1 MRMSLLTV
9 GSVAFDAIETPFGK
23 TDKIIGGAGTYI
35 ALSSSYFTEDQKI
48 VSVVGEDFPN
58 ETLEDLKSRNID
70 IEGIQVKKG
79 EKTFFW
85 SGKYHNDMNSRDTL
99 VTELNVLE
107 NFDPIIPDSYQGV
120 DYLML
125 GNLAPIVQ
133 RQVIER
139 LKERPKLIA
148 MDTMNFWMDIAWDD
162 LVQTVKMVDV
172 LIINDEEA
180 RQMSKEYSLVKA
192 AKKIMDMGPRY
203 LIIKKG
209 EHGALLFDNSMNV
222 FFAPALPL
230 EEVFD
235 PTGAGDTFAGG
246 FVGYLAKTDDISFEN
261 MKRAVITGSAMAS
274 FCVEKFGTEKLENLS
289 QADIYNRI
297 MEFVGLA
304 EFDIK
309 KELTV

>member
-1 MRMSLLTV
+1 MSLVTV

-35 ALSSSYFTEDQKI
+35 AFSSSYFMEKQNI
-48 VSVVGEDFPN
+48 VSVVGEDFPQEMLDKLKDKGVN
-58 ETLEDLKSRNID
+58 LEGLQI
-70 IEGIQVKKG
+70 KKG

-85 SGKYHNDMNSRDTL
+85 SGKYSNDMNSRDTL

-107 NFDPIIPDSYQGV
+107 HFDPILPASYQGC

-125 GNLAPIVQ
+125 GNLSPEVQ
-133 RQVIER
+133 LSVINR
-139 LKERPKLIA
+139 LTERPKLIA
-148 MDTMNFWMDIAWDD
+148 MDTMNFWMDIAMDGLKKTLKEID
-162 LVQTVKMVDV
+162 I

-180 RQMSKEYSLVKA
+180 RQLSGEYSLVKA
-192 AKKIMDMGPRY
+192 AKKIRQMGPKY

-209 EHGALLFDNSMNV
+209 EHGALLFHEDKV

-246 FVGYLAKTDDISFEN
+246 FMGYIASTDDYSFEN
-261 MKRAVITGSAMAS
+261 MKRAIIAGSAMAS

-289 QADIYNRI
+289 KSEIEDRI
-297 MEFVGLA
+297 QEFVQLTD
-304 EFDIK
+304 FDMVQ
-309 KELTV
+309 TV